1 MVFVLIQENSFVLKL
16 AIVKYLVWC
25 VLQKNGS
32 NNFLNI
38 TVCLRDRSYEI
49 GMFLCGNHWGF

>member
-25 VLQKNGS
+25 VLQKNGGK
-32 NNFLNI
+32 NFLNI

-49 GMFLCGNHWGF
+49 GMF